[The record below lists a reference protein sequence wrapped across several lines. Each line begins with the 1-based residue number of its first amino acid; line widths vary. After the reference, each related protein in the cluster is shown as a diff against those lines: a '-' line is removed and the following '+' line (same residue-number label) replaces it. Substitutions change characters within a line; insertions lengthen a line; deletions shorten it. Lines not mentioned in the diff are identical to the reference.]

1 MKEKKNKILIINI
14 ILIIIIIILLIIYN
28 INIKQLNS
36 KINNYK
42 RREENYKKTELNRL
56 NYNEKLEKNENIVL
70 FGDSITEI
78 YPVDE
83 IFSSYQIIKSGT
95 SGYTTDDLLNKI
107 EEMLY
112 KYNPT
117 KVMLLIGTNDIAN
130 DISLEKQKDTVNNIK
145 KICTEI
151 RKNRPNAKIYIESI
165 YPVNR
170 NMKKD
175 MVAERT
181 NEVIQNMNNNIK
193 DYCDREKLTYINMY
207 DELTDK
213 SGNFDE
219 NYTYDGLHPST
230 LGYAKISRVL
240 TQYIYE

>member
-151 RKNRPNAKIYIESI
+151 RKNRPNTKIYIESI

>member
-95 SGYTTDDLLNKI
+95 SGYTTDDLLNI
-107 EEMLY
+107 
-112 KYNPT
+112 
-117 KVMLLIGTNDIAN
+117 
-130 DISLEKQKDTVNNIK
+130 LEQMI
-145 KICTEI
+145 
-151 RKNRPNAKIYIESI
+151 
-165 YPVNR
+165 
-170 NMKKD
+170 
-175 MVAERT
+175 
-181 NEVIQNMNNNIK
+181 
-193 DYCDREKLTYINMY
+193 
-207 DELTDK
+207 
-213 SGNFDE
+213 
-219 NYTYDGLHPST
+219 
-230 LGYAKISRVL
+230 
-240 TQYIYE
+240 

>member
-130 DISLEKQKDTVNNIK
+130 DISLEKQKDTVKKKK

-151 RKNRPNAKIYIESI
+151 RKNRPNTKIYIESI

-193 DYCDREKLTYINMY
+193 DYCEREKLTYINMY

-213 SGNFDE
+213 NGNFDE